1 MILRGWEP
9 RLRER
14 RSQFFV
20 GRAPLPDHFFIFLKR
35 LIAMAN
41 DEYEKTLQ
49 AFALTK
55 SFLQQQI
62 DLGFDEVYTQV
73 KIKKPTAKKEDG
85 PVPTGLSD
93 FYLQIK
99 DCKKCHLYRTRTNL
113 VFGAGNPEAN
123 LVLIGEAPGREED
136 LQGEPFVGAAGK
148 LLDKMLAAIG
158 FSREEVFIANI
169 LKCRPPEN
177 RDPQIDEIEICKP
190 HLLQQIK
197 LIQPKIIC
205 ALGRISAQVLLQTK
219 SPLGQLRG
227 KIHDWNGIEFLVTYH
242 PAALLR
248 YQQYKRPAWEDLK
261 LLRKEYD
268 KLEKSAG

>member
-1 MILRGWEP
+1 MP
-9 RLRER
+9 
-14 RSQFFV
+14 
-20 GRAPLPDHFFIFLKR
+20 
-35 LIAMAN
+35 N
-41 DEYEKTLQ
+41 DEYEKMLQ
-49 AFALTK
+49 AFASTK

-73 KIKKPTAKKEDG
+73 KTKKPTTKKENG
-85 PVPTGLSD
+85 SVPTGLSD

-99 DCKKCHLYRTRTNL
+99 DCKRCHLYRTRTNF

-123 LVLIGEAPGREED
+123 LMLIGEAPGREED

-158 FSREEVFIANI
+158 FRREEVFIANI

-177 RDPQIDEIEICKP
+177 RDPQIDEIETCKP
-190 HLLQQIK
+190 YLLQQIK
-197 LIQPKIIC
+197 IIQPKIIC

-227 KIHDWNGIEFLVTYH
+227 KIHDWNGIKFLVTYH

-261 LLRKEYD
+261 LLRKEFD
-268 KLEKSAG
+268 KLE